1 MESQK
6 MTKSNF
12 KFISN
17 EKLEACK
24 KSLGKAEQLHS
35 VFDFIINHPF
45 SLTHEIAAGAGA
57 INTPHCVKKIK
68 ERIAVHGV
76 DIVNYLPASKVKN
89 RHGKE
94 SLLNRWYVEE
104 IE

>member
-1 MESQK
+1 

-12 KFISN
+12 KFISA
-17 EKLEACK
+17 KKIADCK
-24 KSLGKAEQLHS
+24 KSLDEAMQLHS
-35 VFDFIINHPF
+35 VFDFIIANPF
-45 SLTHEIAAGAGA
+45 SLTHQIAAGAGA
-57 INTPHCVKKIK
+57 INVPHCVKKIK
-68 ERIAVHGV
+68 ERIKIHGV
-76 DIVNYLPASKVKN
+76 DIVNYLPASKVKT